1 MAPHI
6 YQALPKETWGPDE
19 TTPTSESFHSTRFID
34 RSRLLNYTTRYGFA
48 IYVFSTVLISAISF
62 FAGMRLENLRTDLP
76 KVCWRMH
83 NMYSQ
88 FKQLSSW
95 LEYGFSQN
103 VAPAIDEIDLSHHDV
118 RFNGTIDFPS
128 QYRGEPSPALDEA
141 WEKITNGP
149 PLKSIAL
156 LFPLMSPVSMARIT
170 EEEFKS
176 IPHNPDTIR
185 ISDDFGGGYMASP
198 EVYHQ
203 LHCLV
208 GSMEMCYV
216 FRINS
221 IKNLLRMG
229 SYWNWDYYRNS
240 SKPNVGRITSRMHY
254 GIHSPTIR
262 F

>member
-1 MAPHI
+1 
-6 YQALPKETWGPDE
+6 
-19 TTPTSESFHSTRFID
+19 
-34 RSRLLNYTTRYGFA
+34 
-48 IYVFSTVLISAISF
+48 
-62 FAGMRLENLRTDLP
+62 
-76 KVCWRMH
+76 
-83 NMYSQ
+83 
-88 FKQLSSW
+88 
-95 LEYGFSQN
+95 
-103 VAPAIDEIDLSHHDV
+103 
-118 RFNGTIDFPS
+118 
-128 QYRGEPSPALDEA
+128 
-141 WEKITNGP
+141 
-149 PLKSIAL
+149 
-156 LFPLMSPVSMARIT
+156 MARIT

-254 GIHSPTIR
+254 GIDSPTIR
-262 F
+262 FLRLLTCTTDHCIELLRQNLMCKADTTLVTFRWVEGVHEPFPNFSNWHRCRNWDSIVHWATSKRPIRPIPGKESLKFRPQPGDKVWPDFP